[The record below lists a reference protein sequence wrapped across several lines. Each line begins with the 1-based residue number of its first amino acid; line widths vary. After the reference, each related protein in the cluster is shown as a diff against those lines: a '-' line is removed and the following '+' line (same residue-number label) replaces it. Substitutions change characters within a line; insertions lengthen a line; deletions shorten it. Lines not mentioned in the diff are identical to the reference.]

1 MSVDFNNSKTAL
13 YGKTKLTKAIHRNGF
28 GLATN
33 LSINEIGSAIDLACQ
48 QYPEKMAIFRQV
60 KKPISVIE
68 KGHNAISYGAVSH
81 GKKTGKEIVL
91 VPDWKLGLTGPAGNY
106 QFRIVLL
113 HATLRSGKI
122 AEVEELG
129 HFINE
134 LERRL
139 RDTDPRARIDLLG
152 LEQ

>member
-1 MSVDFNNSKTAL
+1 MSVDFNNPKTAW
-13 YGKTKLTKAIHRNGF
+13 YGKTKLTKVIHRNGL

-33 LSINEIGSAIDLACQ
+33 LSISEIGSAIERACQ
-48 QYPEKMAIFRQV
+48 QYPEKNAIFRQV
-60 KKPISVIE
+60 KKPVTAVE
-68 KGHNAISYGAVSH
+68 KGHNVIFYGAVSH

-91 VPDWKLGLTGPAGNY
+91 VPDWKLGLTGPAGSY

-134 LERRL
+134 LERSL
-139 RDTDPRARIDLLG
+139 RDMDPQARIDLLG